1 MNPEHDRFLAS
12 DEWRLMLEQV
22 VLPFTLN
29 DLGYEDLGADVLE
42 VGPGPGL
49 TTDLVRVKVP
59 QLTAVELEQYL
70 AFSLRERLAGT
81 NVEVVHADATA
92 MPFESERFTAAVSL
106 TMLHHV
112 PTADGQDQ
120 VLREVRRVLRPGGLL
135 VASDSLASEA
145 LADFHAGDVY
155 NPIEPDGLAGR
166 LIAAGFTDVDVRTNP
181 LAWACHA
188 RRPG

>member
-22 VLPFTLN
+22 VLPFTL
-29 DLGYEDLGADVLE
+29 DELGYEDLGADVLE

-49 TTDLVRVKVP
+49 TTDLVRVRVP
-59 QLTAVELEQYL
+59 ALTAIELEEYL
-70 AFSLRERLAGT
+70 ASPLQARLAGT
-81 NVEVVHADATA
+81 NVEVIQADATA
-92 MPFESERFTAAVSL
+92 MPFEDERFTAAVSF

-120 VLREVRRVLRPGGLL
+120 VLREVRRVLRPGGLF

-155 NPIEPDGLAGR
+155 NPIDPDGLAGR
-166 LIAAGFTDVDVRTNP
+166 LVAAGFTDVDVRTNP
-181 LAWACHA
+181 MGWACHA
-188 RRPG
+188 RRPN